1 MEPTRVG
8 QRMLVEVGG
17 AVIQVDV
24 TLLSQT
30 PHGLQMAASAD
41 VPMTGNRLFNR
52 LPPEIRAK
60 IWYYV
65 FHVDEGIVPIILDS
79 ELRDDLSPSRNARIP
94 YHDDEYLQNTFILN
108 LNHTDANATARRN
121 LSLAT
126 QLVKTCRLFWNDLKF
141 FKTMYRHNT
150 FVFSSRYMALH
161 YIAAITPDRRQAL
174 RTIRLCNF
182 YYSRR
187 NLEQHL
193 ELLAVLGQC
202 HRLQVVHIRHFWVDA
217 DDHAEAEELV
227 AEVAASLVYTVRD
240 LRVLT
245 MRGHAEF
252 FFDPSDD
259 FEEGVTFDLYYKIK
273 EDGYNFSWTEEGSDV
288 QELPSRRGERHLE
301 VAWETFKKRR
311 DLHHEVDEEFLQ
323 SANRKTGLIYL
334 GEERHDRLV
343 RIELHPHIYG
353 RQ

>member
-301 VAWETFKKRR
+301 V
-311 DLHHEVDEEFLQ
+311 DEEFLQ